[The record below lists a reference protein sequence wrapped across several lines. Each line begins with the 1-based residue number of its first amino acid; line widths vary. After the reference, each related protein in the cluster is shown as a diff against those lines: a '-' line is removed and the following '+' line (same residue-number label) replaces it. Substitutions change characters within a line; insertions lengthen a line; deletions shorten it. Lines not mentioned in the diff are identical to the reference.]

1 MKDQYKADVITE
13 ELGKMDSDGYYLVR
27 LKGDI
32 GKALNVERP
41 VLMLMRAYYEGK
53 LSDDEIEAICRA

>member
-27 LKGDI
+27 LKGDT